1 MKLKK
6 EVLILIVAIA
16 VLLLYLTLRSTNR
29 NEIQLPQPAQLEKNA
44 ISRLVL
50 TGKQNAPLELVKKD
64 ARWFI
69 EPHGYPVDNVKV
81 NNMLHSIS
89 ELRLTAL
96 VSESGNYDRY
106 GLGAGEKIAVQAFRG
121 DSALRVF
128 SIGKPAPTHQHTF
141 VLMDGDSRVYHARG
155 QLERTFEQSVES
167 LRDKTIFDF
176 DKDSITALTLEKKG
190 KKLEVSKID
199 IAPQQSVPESEQQE
213 ESPVHAPNTEW
224 QADGG
229 RKVDQKSVERLL
241 EEIDHLV
248 CDAFLE
254 DDAGKTLKDPL
265 WRITFKRAEEEV
277 GFAVYPKMNESADQ
291 LPLTASTT
299 PYAFLLQETRLDNIE
314 KHLNTLMG
322 IEAKKN

>member
-1 MKLKK
+1 MKFKK

-29 NEIQLPQPAQLEKNA
+29 NEIQLPQPAQLEKTA

-89 ELRLTAL
+89 ELKLTAL
-96 VSESGNYDRY
+96 VSESGSYDRY
-106 GLGAGEKIAVQAFRG
+106 GLGAGEKISVQAYRG
-121 DSALRVF
+121 DSALRAF
-128 SIGKPAPTHQHTF
+128 SIGKPAPTFQHTF
-141 VLMDGDSRVYHARG
+141 ILMEGDSRVYHARG

-167 LRDKTIFDF
+167 LRDKTIFDI
-176 DKDSITALTLEKKG
+176 DKDSITSLTLEKKG
-190 KKLEVSKID
+190 KKLDVSKIRMD
-199 IAPQQSVPESEQQE
+199 RRQPLPENEQQE
-213 ESPVHAPNTEW
+213 ESQVPAPTTEW

-241 EEIDHLV
+241 EDIDHLM

-254 DDAGKTLKDPL
+254 DDAGKTLKDSL
-265 WRITFKRAEEEV
+265 WRVTFKRGEEEFS
-277 GFAVYPKMNESADQ
+277 FAVYPKMDEAASQ

-314 KHLNTLMG
+314 KHLNTLLG